1 MKRIAL
7 VVMAVMAVL
16 ASKEALASSES
27 AGGGGVERAYKFGYV
42 NFQQALNEAEEGK
55 KAKAT
60 LKSEFDEKQKKLDL
74 VQNELQAMK
83 TDLDKQR
90 LILSAE
96 ALKDKEEGYRKKFM
110 ELQQKVG
117 SYKEELQIKEAK
129 LTSDILVVLHNII
142 KDIGEKEGYT
152 FILERSQEVVLFSPK
167 DSDLTD
173 RIIKEYNGMS
183 KDKKNTIIKAQ
194 NGK

>member
-1 MKRIAL
+1 M
-7 VVMAVMAVL
+7 
-16 ASKEALASSES
+16 
-27 AGGGGVERAYKFGYV
+27 
-42 NFQQALNEAEEGK
+42 
-55 KAKAT
+55 
-60 LKSEFDEKQKKLDL
+60 
-74 VQNELQAMK
+74 QNELQAMK

-96 ALKDKEEGYRKKFM
+96 ALKDKEEEYRKKFI

-117 SYKEELQIKEAK
+117 SYKEELQIKEAR

-142 KDIGEKEGYT
+142 KGIGEKEGYT

-173 RIIKEYNGMS
+173 RIIKEYNAMS
-183 KDKKNTIIKAQ
+183 KDKKNAIIKAQ
-194 NGK
+194 GK